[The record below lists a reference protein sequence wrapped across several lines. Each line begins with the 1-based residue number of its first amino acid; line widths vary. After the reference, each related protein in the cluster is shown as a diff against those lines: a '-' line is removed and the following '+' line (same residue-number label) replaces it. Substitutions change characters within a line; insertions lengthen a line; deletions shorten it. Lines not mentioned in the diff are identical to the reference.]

1 MSWRLADVVVFGE
14 IINTRPNTVR
24 GFLKLR
30 DQEITVHLR
39 LTGNCGAGLT
49 GRHFR
54 FMPREGSL
62 PVPYYFDFDNFN
74 CQQIG
79 PVGTITLDQLQTPSG
94 HGDSES
100 PDICDDSLGATGK
113 PHLYLEWF
121 SQNGRVVLDLMDV
134 HIEFTGKG
142 DDYPSQ
148 APDETTTLE
157 DTEVKEDISVG
168 NNTDEEDP
176 YGLFPGDMDELIQL
190 ENTFEQSLFPD
201 VPPSWHE
208 MDKVFSD
215 DLAVPICT
223 LFDPPMKLYPDDQ
236 LNDKQVQQALQML
249 LARLAVHGICLDM
262 CEHYTPRQ
270 AYCLLTKQILKEE
283 NVYPDLPNTRCVQH
297 FMTAEECELCQA
309 EFEAQMDDPLSD
321 EDED

>member
-30 DQEITVHLR
+30 DQEITVHLH
-39 LTGNCGAGLT
+39 LTGNCGSGLK

-62 PVPYYFDFDNFN
+62 PVSYHFDFDNFD

-79 PVGTITLDQLQTPSG
+79 PAGIITLDQLQTPSG
-94 HGDSES
+94 HGDSET
-100 PDICDDSLGATGK
+100 PDICADPLGAARK
-113 PHLYLEWF
+113 QHLYLEWF
-121 SQNGRVVLDLMDV
+121 SQNGRVVLDLIDA
-134 HIEFTGKG
+134 HIEFAAEG
-142 DDYPSQ
+142 DEDPPQ
-148 APDETTTLE
+148 AIDDTTTLG
-157 DTEVKEDISVG
+157 DTEVEEDIILGSNPDG
-168 NNTDEEDP
+168 EDP

-208 MDKVFSD
+208 MDKVISD
-215 DLAVPICT
+215 DLTVPICT
-223 LFDPPMKLYPDDQ
+223 LFDPPLKLYPENRLD
-236 LNDKQVQQALQML
+236 DKQVQQALQML

-270 AYCLLTKQILKEE
+270 AYCLLTEQILKEE

-297 FMTAEECELCQA
+297 FMTAEDCELCQA
-309 EFEAQMDDPLSD
+309 EFEAQTDGPLS
-321 EDED
+321 EDEE

>member
-1 MSWRLADVVVFGE
+1 MSWRLEDVVVFGE

-24 GFLKLR
+24 GILKLR
-30 DQEITVHLR
+30 DRDITVHLH
-39 LTGNCGAGLT
+39 LTGNCGAGLA

-54 FMPREGSL
+54 FMPGEGSL
-62 PVPYYFDFDNFN
+62 PVSYHFDFDNFD

-79 PVGTITLDQLQTPSG
+79 PVGTIALDQLQTPSG
-94 HGDSES
+94 YGDSES
-100 PDICDDSLGATGK
+100 PEICNDSLGATGK
-113 PHLYLEWF
+113 QHLYLEWF
-121 SQNGRVVLDLMDV
+121 SQNGRVLLDLIDA
-134 HIEFTGKG
+134 HIEFVTEG
-142 DDYPSQ
+142 DDRPPQ
-148 APDETTTLE
+148 ALDETPTIE
-157 DTEVKEDISVG
+157 DTEVEEDIVVG
-168 NNTDEEDP
+168 NSSNEEDP

-190 ENTFEQSLFPD
+190 ENAFEQSLFPD

-283 NVYPDLPNTRCVQH
+283 NVYPDLPNARYVQH
-297 FMTAEECELCQA
+297 FMTAEDCEQCQA
-309 EFEAQMDDPLSD
+309 EFEAQMDDPLS